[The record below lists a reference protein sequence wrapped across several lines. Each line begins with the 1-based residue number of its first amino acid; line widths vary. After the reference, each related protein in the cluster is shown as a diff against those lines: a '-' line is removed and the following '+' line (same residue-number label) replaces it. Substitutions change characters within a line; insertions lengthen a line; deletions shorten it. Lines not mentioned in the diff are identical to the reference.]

1 MKELLVDTILFN
13 PTTQNINESMS
24 GGGRVIVNG
33 VLQRAEA
40 KNQNGRVYPKEILMR
55 EVKKYADTNI
65 KERRALGELDHPE
78 SSIINLKNVSHNVL
92 EVKWKGNDVVG
103 VVEILPTPAGN
114 ILKELLKCG
123 IRLGISSRGMGSVEE
138 MSEGIV
144 QVQDDFELIGW
155 DFVSNPSTHGAFM
168 YPKGTNEGLYEGLI
182 TEGVGISTISKIDPK
197 IKRINNNITNIICEI
212 GNVCECIF
220 DGR

>member
-13 PTTQNINESMS
+13 PNVSKINENISS
-24 GGGRVIVNG
+24 GKVIVSG

-55 EVKKYADTNI
+55 EVKKYAETCI
-65 KERRALGELDHPE
+65 REKRALGELDHPD

-92 EVKWKGNDVVG
+92 EVKWSGNDVVG
-103 VVEILPTPAGN
+103 IVEILPTPSGN

-138 MSEGIV
+138 MREGTV
-144 QVQDDFELIGW
+144 KVQDDFELIGW

-168 YPKGTNEGLYEGLI
+168 YPKNMSEGILSEGI
-182 TEGVGISTISKIDPK
+182 VQTQTKKINPK
-197 IKRINNNITNIICEI
+197 INRIHNNITNIICEI

-220 DGR
+220 EGR